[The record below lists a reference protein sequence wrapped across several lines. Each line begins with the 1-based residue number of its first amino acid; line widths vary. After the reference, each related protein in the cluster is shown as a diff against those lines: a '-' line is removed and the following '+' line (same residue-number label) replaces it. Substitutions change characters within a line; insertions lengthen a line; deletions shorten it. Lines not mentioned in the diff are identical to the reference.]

1 MLTNAVNP
9 SLLLRNRLRNPMMKT
24 SIVSELKKGLLHLPQ
39 SRGQVA
45 AQEQVRILRQAM
57 TASKAQ
63 PPQLPQSR
71 GEVAAQ
77 EQVRIINEV
86 TAPSKAEARL
96 PQSRGEVAAQEQVR
110 ILRQAMRM

>member
-39 SRGQVA
+39 SRG
-45 AQEQVRILRQAM
+45 
-57 TASKAQ
+57 
-63 PPQLPQSR
+63 
-71 GEVAAQ
+71 EVAAQ

-86 TAPSKAEARL
+86 AATSKAEARL
-96 PQSRGEVAAQEQVR
+96 PKSRGEVAAQEQVR
-110 ILRQAMRM
+110 ILIQAMGM